1 MHRAGGRYRA
11 ANGSRLPN
19 LDQQVAPFCTPEGL
33 SRSLLFQIAG
43 VERPLISVAQLA
55 KTGHRVEFGADE
67 GHIVHV
73 PSGQRLRLQRTGG
86 VYLLRMLVR
95 GAASPGGRPVPGAGG
110 AGSAP
115 SSGGDVARLE
125 GTPRGASGFSRPSR

>member
-1 MHRAGGRYRA
+1 MQRAGGRYRA

-19 LDQQVAPFCTPEGL
+19 LGQQVAAFRTPEGL
-33 SRSLLFQIAG
+33 SRSLRFQIAG

-73 PSGQRLRLQRTGG
+73 QSGQRLRRQRTGG

-95 GAASPGGRPVPGAGG
+95 DAKGPGVGP
-110 AGSAP
+110 AP
-115 SSGGDVARLE
+115 SSGDDLARLE
-125 GTPRGASGFSRPSR
+125 GPPRSASGFSRPSR